1 MAVMKPLE
9 VHVTG
14 LPQMKAALE
23 QLTAQRD
30 RARSLA
36 QALEGELETA
46 LRDLDAAR
54 AEVAHRDATMRGG
67 G

>member
-1 MAVMKPLE
+1 MNGDTMRHAGIIDK
-9 VHVTG
+9 
-14 LPQMKAALE
+14 
-23 QLTAQRD
+23 LTAEV
-30 RARSLA
+30 AR
-36 QALEGELETA
+36 LEAELVTV